1 MILTRSLSVPTLA
14 ALIASLLV
22 SGCATPGGPN
32 QTAGADPAQ
41 ATECNP
47 ALAAGLGAVVG
58 TLLGGGTNSLRGA
71 ALGAGLGALA
81 CVAINYQSQQVKS
94 AQQTQ
99 TDYKLANKGR
109 LPEMATL
116 VKYETGFTPPTV
128 RPGQKA
134 QTNSYIEVVPGTKDA
149 NPLIEE
155 EMTLYK
161 PDGTVLTTARKAVSA
176 TSNAGGFRNSF
187 TIPMPDGV
195 PQGVYPVK
203 TSLYVNKKRV
213 TGQDTKLQIV
223 QWNGVTPTVLALA
236 N

>member
-1 MILTRSLSVPTLA
+1 MSVLA

-22 SGCATPGGPN
+22 SGCAAPGGPN
-32 QTAGADPAQ
+32 QAAGAPS
-41 ATECNP
+41 TMECNP
-47 ALAAGLGAVVG
+47 ALVAGIGAVVG
-58 TLLGGGTNSLRGA
+58 GLLGGGTNTLRGA
-71 ALGAGLGALA
+71 ALGAGLGAMA
-81 CVAINYQSQQVKS
+81 CVAINYQSEQVKS

-99 TDYKLANKGR
+99 TDYKNANKGR

-116 VKYETGFTPPTV
+116 VRYETGFTPASI

-149 NPLIEE
+149 NPVIEE

-161 PDGTVLTTARKAVSA
+161 PDGTVLKTARKAVSA

-187 TIPMPDGV
+187 TLPMPDGV

-203 TSLYVNKKRV
+203 TSLYVNNKRV
-213 TGQDTKLQIV
+213 TGQDIKLQIV
-223 QWNGVTPTVLALA
+223 HWDGVTPTVLASA
-236 N
+236 S